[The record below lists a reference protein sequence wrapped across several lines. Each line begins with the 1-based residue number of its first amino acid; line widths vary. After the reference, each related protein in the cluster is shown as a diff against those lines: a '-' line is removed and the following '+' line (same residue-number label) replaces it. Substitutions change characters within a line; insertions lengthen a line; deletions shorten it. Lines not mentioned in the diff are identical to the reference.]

1 MCVVLFVVFYPLP
14 RGLCPNKTLNSTVKN
29 PLLGHRLVDSMVDA
43 PALRQ
48 SRTITS
54 VAMEEFDE
62 KVNRHV
68 SKLGNIKRDIDSIFM
83 DIAENPVMNLER
95 AKMYKTSLTNFMK
108 QYEKASGEYAAYLQ
122 GQRHEAAKREETSRA
137 LIANVLQEKVSTVLK
152 QLNSILPVP
161 RVKSQMSG
169 HSHISASSH
178 PTSVILQHT
187 AKVEE
192 ARTKLKYAKEEAEL
206 MRKEAEIKAA
216 QCLLSVKKE
225 FDAAKSSLSA
235 IKMVLDYDSLGE
247 SYMYIPPCE
256 EDTGE
261 DDLGEKED
269 NACAI

>member
-1 MCVVLFVVFYPLP
+1 
-14 RGLCPNKTLNSTVKN
+14 
-29 PLLGHRLVDSMVDA
+29 MVDA

-54 VAMEEFDE
+54 VGMEEFDE

-95 AKMYKTSLTNFMK
+95 AKMYKTSLTKFMK
-108 QYEKASGEYAAYLQ
+108 QYERASGEYAAYLQ

-161 RVKSQMSG
+161 RAKSQMSG

-178 PTSVILQHT
+178 LTSVILQHT

-192 ARTKLKYAKEEAEL
+192 ARAKLKYAKEEAEL
-206 MRKEAEIKAA
+206 MRKETEIKAA

-235 IKMVLDYDSLGE
+235 IDYDSLRE